1 MTMKITKRTGIA
13 LIVLI
18 AMLFGI
24 VAFLRISD
32 QNNQEVNK
40 TLADNKPTN
49 NIEKAQVIKED
60 SDKILT
66 PAIDTNQEALI
77 AINLADTVIAIAAQP
92 GEPGYSV
99 QPIKEKIVK
108 TNAKRI
114 NIALIGVDAR
124 LGTLSKRAD
133 ANHIVSII
141 PDSGII
147 EIISIPRDTPAAAGM
162 PDSSGQNKLT
172 IVYATRGISGY
183 LKEAAKIANL
193 NKIDFYIEL
202 GFSQAMGIIELLG
215 HRDSKSTLQ
224 VLRSRKGLGGDD
236 YQRCFNQG
244 QYIRQMILKHFD
256 KASGLL
262 GELLIR
268 GGLSLV
274 NSNVSADNVKYIVS
288 ELGKNGFPKSPEC
301 ITVRVRPQLMQKFK
315 VYNFADSATVKQLKT
330 KIERFNTFMSKK
342 DTSYRSSKQINIA
355 EKLNKILSTATA
367 DTAKRPKQAIN
378 KLQAYFDQHAWLQIM
393 NQQSRESIRSRFAS
407 ILSVSYWKLGK
418 GEQAKKVLETV
429 ELEIQLFNASQTN

>member
-1 MTMKITKRTGIA
+1 MKITKRTRIA

-24 VAFLRISD
+24 IAFIKTNNR
-32 QNNQEVNK
+32 NNQEVTE
-40 TLADNKPTN
+40 TLANTKPAN
-49 NIEKAQVIKED
+49 NIEKAQIIKED
-60 SDKILT
+60 SDKIL
-66 PAIDTNQEALI
+66 ALAVDSIQEDPTAS
-77 AINLADTVIAIAAQP
+77 NLVDTVIAIAAQP
-92 GEPGYSV
+92 GEPGYTV

-133 ANHIVSII
+133 ANHILSII

-147 EIISIPRDTPAAAGM
+147 EIISIPRDTPAEAGM

-215 HRDSKSTLQ
+215 HRDSRSTLQ

-256 KASGLL
+256 KANGIL
-262 GELLIR
+262 GEILIR
-268 GGLSLV
+268 GGLALV
-274 NSNVSADNVKYIVS
+274 HSNLSADNVKYIVS
-288 ELGKNGFPKSPEC
+288 ELGKKGFPKSQDC

-342 DTSYRSSKQINIA
+342 DTSYRSSKQINIS
-355 EKLNKILSTATA
+355 EKLNNILITAAA

-393 NQQSRESIRSRFAS
+393 NQQSRETIRSRFAS

-418 GEQAKKVLETV
+418 GEQAKKVLETI
-429 ELEIQLFNASQTN
+429 ELEKQLFNASQAN

>member
-1 MTMKITKRTGIA
+1 MKITKRTRIA

-18 AMLFGI
+18 AMLLGI
-24 VAFLRISD
+24 IAFIKTNDR
-32 QNNQEVNK
+32 NNQEVTE
-40 TLADNKPTN
+40 TLANTKPANK
-49 NIEKAQVIKED
+49 IEKAQIIKED
-60 SDKILT
+60 SDKILALVVDST
-66 PAIDTNQEALI
+66 QEDPTAS
-77 AINLADTVIAIAAQP
+77 NLVDTVIAIAAQP
-92 GEPGYSV
+92 GEPGYTV

-133 ANHIVSII
+133 ANHILSII

-147 EIISIPRDTPAAAGM
+147 EIISIPRDTPAEAGM

-256 KASGLL
+256 KANGLL
-262 GELLIR
+262 GGILIR
-268 GGLSLV
+268 GGLALV
-274 NSNVSADNVKYIVS
+274 HSNLSADNVKYIVS
-288 ELGKNGFPKSPEC
+288 ELGKKGFPKSPDC

-342 DTSYRSSKQINIA
+342 DTSYRSSKQINISD
-355 EKLNKILSTATA
+355 KLNNILLTAAA

-378 KLQAYFDQHAWLQIM
+378 KLQAYFEQHAWLQIM

-418 GEQAKKVLETV
+418 GEQAKKVLETI
-429 ELEIQLFNASQTN
+429 ELEKQLFNASQTN

>member
-1 MTMKITKRTGIA
+1 MKITKRTRIA

-18 AMLFGI
+18 TMLFGI
-24 VAFLRISD
+24 IAFIKTNDR
-32 QNNQEVNK
+32 NNQEVTEILVNTKPANK
-40 TLADNKPTN
+40 
-49 NIEKAQVIKED
+49 IEKAQIIKED
-60 SDKILT
+60 SDKIL
-66 PAIDTNQEALI
+66 ALAVDSIQEDPI
-77 AINLADTVIAIAAQP
+77 SSNLVDTVIAIAAQP
-92 GEPGYSV
+92 GEPGYTV

-133 ANHIVSII
+133 ANHILSII

-147 EIISIPRDTPAAAGM
+147 EIIAIPRDTPAEAGM

-256 KASGLL
+256 KANGLL
-262 GELLIR
+262 GEILIR
-268 GGLSLV
+268 GGLALV
-274 NSNVSADNVKYIVS
+274 HSNLSADNVKYIVS
-288 ELGKNGFPKSPEC
+288 ELGKKGFPKSPDC

-315 VYNFADSATVKQLKT
+315 VYNFADSATIKQLKT

-342 DTSYRSSKQINIA
+342 DTSYRSSKQINISD
-355 EKLNKILSTATA
+355 KLNNILLTAAA

-418 GEQAKKVLETV
+418 GEQAKKVLETI
-429 ELEIQLFNASQTN
+429 ELEKQLFNASQTN

>member
-1 MTMKITKRTGIA
+1 MPMKITKRTRIA

-24 VAFLRISD
+24 IAFIKTNNR
-32 QNNQEVNK
+32 NNQEVTE
-40 TLADNKPTN
+40 TLANTKPANK
-49 NIEKAQVIKED
+49 IEKAQIIKED
-60 SDKILT
+60 SDKIL
-66 PAIDTNQEALI
+66 ALAVDSIQEDPI
-77 AINLADTVIAIAAQP
+77 ASNLVDTVIAIASKP
-92 GEPGYSV
+92 GEPGYTV

-133 ANHIVSII
+133 ANHILSII

-147 EIISIPRDTPAAAGM
+147 EIISIPRDTPAEAGM

-215 HRDSKSTLQ
+215 HRDSRSTLQ

-256 KASGLL
+256 KANGLL
-262 GELLIR
+262 GEILIR
-268 GGLSLV
+268 GGLALV
-274 NSNVSADNVKYIVS
+274 HSNLTADNVKYIVS
-288 ELGKNGFPKSPEC
+288 ELGRKGFPKSPDC

-342 DTSYRSSKQINIA
+342 DTSYRSSKQINIS
-355 EKLNKILSTATA
+355 EKLNNILITAAA

-418 GEQAKKVLETV
+418 GEQAKKVLETI
-429 ELEIQLFNASQTN
+429 ELEKQLFNASQTN